1 VDTPSLVPELAPLAS
16 LVGMWAG
23 EGEGIYPTVESFRYE
38 EQLTFGHIGKP
49 FLVYTQ
55 RTRNLGTGLP
65 AHAEAG
71 YWRVPGPGRVELVLA
86 HPSGVSEIA
95 EGVIADGR
103 LELRSTNVGL
113 TATAKVVTAL
123 ERTYELDGDRLRYEL
138 RMAAVGQPM
147 QHHLAGELT
156 RVG

>member
-1 VDTPSLVPELAPLAS
+1 LAD
-16 LVGMWAG
+16 LVGVWAG

-38 EQLTFGHIGKP
+38 EQLTFGHVGKP

-55 RTRNLGTGLP
+55 RTRHLGTGLP

-103 LELRSTNVGL
+103 LELRSTHVGL

-138 RMAAVGQPM
+138 RMAAVGQPL